1 MRAFSLFTTDTRYS
15 VPTLTFVVAEDER
28 RAIELARNR
37 LAESKFHTAV
47 ELREDDRLVCQL
59 LRREARPSRGQSVP
73 TQPSIYR
80 NAG

>member
-15 VPTLTFVVAEDER
+15 VPTLTFVVVDDER
-28 RAIELARNR
+28 RAIELARNM

-59 LRREARPSRGQSVP
+59 LKREAGPSRRQSP
-73 TQPSIYR
+73 ATQPSLYR
-80 NAG
+80 NAS